1 MHAGAKVAGGLGEV
15 NETARR
21 DHCKSSLIR
30 AGWLAEVP
38 GAKEELYYRTFPS
51 C

>member
-1 MHAGAKVAGGLGEV
+1 MHAGAKVAEGLGGV

-30 AGWLAEVP
+30 AGWLVEVP
-38 GAKEELYYRTFPS
+38 GAKEELYYRAFPS